1 MLMVQRSTLGR
12 AIPVMMIL
20 FMVISAVPAPTLSL
34 EVSDEIDFDTS
45 SNDIIQRVDGDGSGN
60 FHVIYSSDAPDNDF
74 RDILYRKVAPDG
86 TTLKG
91 PLTLTPTNQDA
102 GPGNNAIAVDDAGR
116 AHVVMVLDTDNTEYY
131 SVFYAQVGADGT
143 VSVPAKKV
151 YEDDVAS
158 SPYGIDVETDTSGSA
173 YVVWHQTTDPPTIM
187 WAKLSASGSITVQPK
202 VISGDLQFGG
212 TVSFPRLGVTSSGDN
227 LIAWQ
232 QKTNQL
238 ERLGFWFT
246 RLSSGGA
253 VEVDPMD
260 LMSSALAEHSLLEA
274 TVHAA
279 ESELHIVYVE
289 SNDVSYAK
297 FDQDGDLID
306 SREIYADLLLGQGTS
321 PDIAVAKNGD
331 VYISYGVRENAN
343 DPWDLFAQVYWYD
356 DDTWEGPEQVN
367 DAGSPPSYFGR
378 PVATNNGGAVF
389 FTRAGDL
396 EMVTLTREA
405 ANRPP
410 VPVLTFYPTD
420 PSVDE
425 TVTFDGRDST
435 DPDDGDYVDEYNFE
449 YGDGSSSGW
458 VTTATATHVY
468 AASGTYTARL
478 RVRDS
483 QGLES
488 TSPDTASVTVTPAS
502 TNKPPT
508 AVLTANPTSAEKDEE
523 VTFSGTSSF
532 DTDGVV
538 SQYLFTYGDGTNS
551 GWVSTGTVKHAYT
564 KEGVFTATLK
574 VQDDDGADSAVVSA
588 QVTVLDTN
596 EKPTASIT
604 SIEPNPAMVGDDITF
619 VGTGTDPDGTI
630 AAYSWESDMDGPLG
644 NTASVTAKLQEGT
657 HTIIFK
663 VQDDDGDWSDAA
675 TQEVV
680 VKANSPFT
688 IEDET
693 VLPKQIYTDT
703 LVEFRVTY
711 TDPDNDRPNL
721 ANLVYSKG
729 ANFKT
734 AELREV
740 DPGDTNYAD
749 GKEYYF
755 NKKFDEG
762 KWKYYF
768 EFRNSKNPK
777 KSGPTPPE
785 EFESKAAP
793 GPLPGWESGPA
804 LGAMAMVAA
813 TLVVLSRRRKL
824 RQ

>member
-12 AIPVMMIL
+12 AIPVMML
-20 FMVISAVPAPTLSL
+20 LLMVISAVPVPNLAL
-34 EVSDEIDFDTS
+34 EVSNEIEFDTN

-60 FHVIYSSDAPDNDF
+60 FHVIYSSDAPDNNF

-91 PLTLTPTNQDA
+91 PHTLTPSNQDA

-116 AHVVMVLDTDNTEYY
+116 AHVVMVIDTENTDYY

-151 YEDDVAS
+151 YEDGDGS
-158 SPYGIDVETDTSGSA
+158 SPYGIDMDTDSNGNA

-187 WAKLSASGSITVQPK
+187 WAKISSTGTVTIQPK
-202 VISGDLQFGG
+202 EISGNLQFGG
-212 TVSFPRLGVTSSGDN
+212 TVSFPRLGITATGDN
-227 LIAWQ
+227 LIVWQ

-238 ERLGFWFT
+238 ERIGIWFT
-246 RLSSGGA
+246 RLGSGGA
-253 VEVDPMD
+253 VEVDPVE
-260 LMSSALAEHSLLEA
+260 LMSSAIADHSLLEA
-274 TVHAA
+274 TAHAA
-279 ESELHIVYVE
+279 DSELHIVYVQ

-297 FDQDGDLID
+297 FDQDGNLVD
-306 SREIYADLLLGQGTS
+306 SREIYSDLIGEGTS

-331 VYISYGVRENAN
+331 VFISYGVRDNPVN
-343 DPWDLFAQVYWYD
+343 DPWDLFAQVYWAG

-367 DAGSPPSYFGR
+367 DPAHSPSYFGR
-378 PVATNNGGAVF
+378 PAATNTGGAVIW
-389 FTRAGDL
+389 TRSGNL
-396 EMVTLTREA
+396 EMATLTQEA

-410 VPVLTFYPTD
+410 VPVLSFYPTD

-435 DPDDGDYVDEYNFE
+435 DPDDGDFVDEFNFE

-468 AASGTYTARL
+468 SASGTYTARL

-488 TSPDTASVTVTPAS
+488 TSADTASVTVTPAT

-508 AVLTANPTSAEKDEE
+508 AVLNANPTSAEKDQE
-523 VTFSGTSSF
+523 VTFDGTSSF

-538 SQYLFTYGDGTNS
+538 SQYLFTYGDGKNS

-564 KEGVFTATLK
+564 KEGIYTATLK
-574 VQDDDGADSAVVSA
+574 VQDEDGADSAVAST

-619 VGTGTDPDGTI
+619 KGTGTDTDGTI

-644 NTASVTAKLQEGT
+644 NADTITAKLQEGT
-657 HTIIFK
+657 HSIIFK
-663 VQDDDGDWSDAA
+663 VQDDDGEWSDAA
-675 TQEVV
+675 TQSVV

-688 IEDET
+688 IDDKT
-693 VLPKQIYTDT
+693 QLPKQIYTDT

-711 TDPDNDRPNL
+711 KDPDNDRPNL

-729 ANFKT
+729 ADFKT
-734 AELREV
+734 VELQEV
-740 DPGDTNYAD
+740 DAGDTNYVD
-749 GKEYYF
+749 GKDYYF

-762 KWKYYF
+762 NWKYYF

-777 KSGPTPPE
+777 KSAPSPPV

-793 GPLPGWESGPA
+793 GFFPAWEAGPA
-804 LGAMAMVAA
+804 VGAMAMVAVA
-813 TLVVLSRRRKL
+813 LVVMSRRRKL
-824 RQ
+824 R